1 MFRVWDQTTG
11 AALTPLLTD
20 QGRVKDAVF
29 GPGGHRILTWNKE
42 GSAQLWTLYVD
53 ENTPRKHLDLQLEI
67 QTGTRL
73 NDANEV
79 EVLSA
84 TAWREKKRLSAA
96 D

>member
-11 AALTPLLTD
+11 IALTPLLTG
-20 QGRVKDAVF
+20 QAEVKGVVF
-29 GPGGHRILTWNKE
+29 SPGGQRILTWNKE
-42 GSAQLWTLYVD
+42 GSARLWTLHVD
-53 ENTPRKHLDLQLEI
+53 KDTPRKHLDLQLEI